1 MRAVQDPVIEVENLY
16 KYYDGFPAVR
26 GISFTV
32 PRGTVFGL
40 LGPNGAGKTTTIRV
54 LVGLIKPSSGK
65 ALVAGHPAGS
75 LEARSFIGYAPERFA
90 IAGGWRLLDFMVY
103 TGILYGLPRRI
114 AEERALEL
122 LEWVG
127 LSGWEYER
135 FSELSAGMKRRL
147 GLAQALIG
155 DPEVLILDEP
165 TEHLDA
171 LGRIELLNK
180 VRSLAEAGKTVLVST
195 HILAEAEMVVER
207 FAIMHRGRILY
218 QGSIHD
224 LAASSPLVVEVD
236 KPVLLQSL
244 LRERGVEAGLVG
256 NRVLVGSAEGVDV
269 ERLVLRLCLDHGV
282 RIRRLEVGGS
292 RLSDF
297 FVKVVE
303 GRDNGQ
309 AA

>member
-1 MRAVQDPVIEVENLY
+1 MLDPVIEVKELY

-65 ALVAGHPAGS
+65 ALIAGYPAGS
-75 LEARSFIGYAPERFA
+75 LEAKSFIGYAPERFS

-103 TGILYGLPRRI
+103 TGILHGLPRRV
-114 AEERALEL
+114 AEERGLEL

-127 LSGWEYER
+127 LGGWEYER

-147 GLAQALIG
+147 GLAQALVG
-155 DPEVLILDEP
+155 DPEILILDEP

-180 VRSLAEAGKTVLVST
+180 IRSLAEAGKTVLVST
-195 HILAEAEMVVER
+195 HILAEAEMVVDR
-207 FAIMHRGRILY
+207 FAIMHRGRILH
-218 QGSIHD
+218 QGTMRD
-224 LAASSPLVVEVD
+224 LARSSSLVVEVD
-236 KPVLLQSL
+236 KPVLLRNL
-244 LRERGVEAGLVG
+244 LREKGVEAGLVG
-256 NRVLVGSAEGVDV
+256 NRVVVSPTEGVDADK
-269 ERLVLRLCLDHGV
+269 LVLRLCLEHDV
-282 RIRRLEVGGS
+282 RIKRLEAGGS

-297 FVKVVE
+297 FVKIVE
-303 GRDNGQ
+303 ESEDGEQ
-309 AA
+309 EA